1 MEIRKILVP
10 VDGSACSEKA
20 AEYAANLAQLVG
32 ASVLVVNCR
41 MALPPMLGRD
51 SWEQARSALV
61 KRSEVLLESY
71 CDRMKDEGVEAACR
85 VLEGAVDKA
94 IAETAEAENCDLIV
108 MGSRGHSELEGLLL
122 GSVTHR
128 VLQLADCPVTVIR

>member
-20 AEYAANLAQLVG
+20 VDYAIDLARMVG
-32 ASVLVVNCR
+32 ASLLFVNCR

-51 SWEQARSALV
+51 SWDQAHEALV
-61 KRSEVLLESY
+61 KRSEVLLHSY
-71 CDRMKDEGVEAACR
+71 CDRAKDEGIESRCV

-94 IAETAEAENCDLIV
+94 IAETADMDHCDLIV

-128 VLQLADCPVTVIR
+128 VLQLAECPVTVIR

>member
-20 AEYAANLAQLVG
+20 ADYAIDLARMAG
-32 ASVLVVNCR
+32 ASLLFTNCR
-41 MALPPMLGRD
+41 MALPPMLGRE
-51 SWEQARSALV
+51 SWEQAREALV
-61 KRSEVLLESY
+61 KRSEVLLQAY
-71 CDRMKDEGVEAACR
+71 CDKAKDEGLEATCR

-94 IAETAEAENCDLIV
+94 IAEAADTENCDIIV

-128 VLQLADCPVTVIR
+128 VLQLAECPVTVIR